1 LDKYLVVLAGAGL
14 GGLARYVAGTW
25 IMAKY
30 GGRFPLGTFVIN
42 ITGAFLIGVLMTLLT
57 ERFHPHPNWR
67 LFLVV
72 GILGGYTT
80 FSSFEYETYQA
91 VRDGERWLGLV
102 VRHGQRGAR
111 VCRAYGW
118 ARFWRVAAG
127 NGRPTGVLAHPRSG
141 MLTKGSRQESHHLH
155 QRRHPASHD
164 GAARF
169 HHDLPDA
176 QGRLRRHRYAG
187 LLRLRAR
194 TN

>member
-57 ERFHPHPNWR
+57 ERFHPHPHWR

-80 FSSFEYETYQA
+80 FSSFEYETFQA
-91 VRDGERWLGLV
+91 VRDGERWLGLLYLM
-102 VRHGQRGAR
+102 GS
-111 VCRAYGW
+111 
-118 ARFWRVAAG
+118 VALG
-127 NGRPTGVLAHPRSG
+127 
-141 MLTKGSRQESHHLH
+141 
-155 QRRHPASHD
+155 
-164 GAARF
+164 
-169 HHDLPDA
+169 
-176 QGRLRRHRYAG
+176 YAG
-187 LLRLRAR
+187 VWLGTLLASGR
-194 TN
+194 

>member
-30 GGRFPLGTFVIN
+30 GGRFPMGTFVIN

-67 LFLVV
+67 LFVVV

-102 VRHGQRGAR
+102 YVSGSVVIGYLA
-111 VCRAYGW
+111 VWLGT
-118 ARFWRVAAG
+118 VLAAG
-127 NGRPTGVLAHPRSG
+127 
-141 MLTKGSRQESHHLH
+141 K
-155 QRRHPASHD
+155 
-164 GAARF
+164 
-169 HHDLPDA
+169 
-176 QGRLRRHRYAG
+176 
-187 LLRLRAR
+187 
-194 TN
+194 